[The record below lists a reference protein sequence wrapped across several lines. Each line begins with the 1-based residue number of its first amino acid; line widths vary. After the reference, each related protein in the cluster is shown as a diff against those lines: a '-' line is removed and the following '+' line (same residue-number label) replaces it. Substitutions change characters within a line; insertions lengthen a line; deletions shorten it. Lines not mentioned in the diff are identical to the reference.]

1 MATVHLCPEYIVSF
15 YMGLAVLDDE
25 MAKGQISSRHD
36 THASIFSSDHS
47 DVSFRL
53 ILYRCPYVATN
64 LSKFGRLKPFFK
76 IFCRAVSSHLY
87 T

>member
-53 ILYRCPYVATN
+53 IYYTDVHMLRRIC
-64 LSKFGRLKPFFK
+64 LSLED
-76 IFCRAVSSHLY
+76 
-87 T
+87 